1 MWLSSSI
8 VVTSIPPLS
17 TVFSGVTE
25 DDATYDVFVPI
36 CGIPSFVAIWSIPGV
51 PARPALQRRRA
62 HLRPL
67 LSTPPILRRIVV
79 VGVPVEVVRVPPL
92 RQPGVL
98 LRCVASPGSG
108 LVSGTESERVVGGSC
123 GVAAA
128 VPE

>member
-1 MWLSSSI
+1 M
-8 VVTSIPPLS
+8 
-17 TVFSGVTE
+17 TE

-36 CGIPSFVAIWSIPGV
+36 CGIPSFVAIRSIPGI

-67 LSTPPILRRIVV
+67 LSTPPFLRRIVV
-79 VGVPVEVVRVPPL
+79 VGVSVEVVRVPPF

-98 LRCVASPGSG
+98 LRRVASPGGG

-123 GVAAA
+123 GVAAT
-128 VPE
+128 VPG